1 MFQELTGDQAKRL
14 GVVGEKLRMDSTLLD
29 SNLATCT
36 RLQLIIA
43 CLQVF
48 WKSLAEA
55 QKECLEEADRELL
68 QRLCAKRPSQFIY
81 TLDTASKQAWL
92 ESCAELLLR
101 LHHSYSPQ
109 SSPCYALIERLLLE
123 QYTLD
128 GEGEEQRIVLKAAKE
143 ISADSLQSPHDEDA
157 AYRKKNDET
166 VRGYSANV
174 TETCKEELNLIVDV
188 QVDPATAQTTP
199 T

>member
-1 MFQELTGDQAKRL
+1 MMSGSGA
-14 GVVGEKLRMDSTLLD
+14 
-29 SNLATCT
+29 
-36 RLQLIIA
+36 I

-55 QKECLEEADRELL
+55 QKGCLKEADRELL

-92 ESCAELLLR
+92 ESCGELLFR
-101 LHHSYSPQ
+101 LHRRYSPQ
-109 SSPCYALIERLLLE
+109 SSPRYALIERLLLE

-128 GEGEEQRIVLKAAKE
+128 GEDEEQRITLKAAKE

-157 AYRKKNDET
+157 AYRRRMMRRCEVT
-166 VRGYSANV
+166 V
-174 TETCKEELNLIVDV
+174 
-188 QVDPATAQTTP
+188 P